1 MKVRHK
7 QHIKTEYEVIE
18 ESPSYYIAWIITEG
32 VKWGPTM
39 CKKEEFEPIPTETWR
54 DVSDD
59 CLTDLQGAL
68 CYAPQF
74 LEKRLANPL
83 PDGFRLVK
91 KPLVNLEFLP
101 KYAFFIEKR
110 DA

>member
-1 MKVRHK
+1 VVHENAKFYIGRPDGEPCNGDALYAFHK
-7 QHIKTEYEVIE
+7 TD
-18 ESPSYYIAWIITEG
+18 
-32 VKWGPTM
+32 
-39 CKKEEFEPIPTETWR
+39 FEPIPTETWR